1 MSRDF
6 DNKRPAGD
14 RPGGR
19 MPGQSGNPG
28 WDNNYRMWI
37 FLAVVFVLLGWSM
50 YASRAG
56 PEAISYSSFVEQLEA
71 GNVEKVTV
79 KGDKITGT
87 LREKARKPPQEGSGG
102 LWGGSAGKDE
112 KQENGGEKGAAYEHF
127 ITYLPS
133 FEDPGLVEKFR
144 EQEVEV
150 ETRPE
155 SDTNW
160 WYLILTMVPFAIL
173 IWLIYAQFR
182 QFQGQSGE
190 GLFSIGKSKARL
202 YDRSQESTRFD
213 DVAGAEGAKTELA
226 EVVSFLKEPGKIRD
240 LGAAVPRGV
249 MLVGPPGTG
258 KTLLARAVAGEA
270 DAPFFSITGSDF
282 MEMFVGIGAK
292 RVRSLFED
300 AKKNAPSIIFIDEID
315 AIGRRRGAGLGG
327 GHDEREQTLNQLLS
341 ELDGFEENQNVIVMC
356 ATNRPDVLDPALMRP
371 GRFDRKIVVDLPTT
385 EDRRKILE
393 IYSLNKRMAEDVDLD
408 SLARGTPGFSGADLE
423 NILNEAALLAAR
435 EGKDRI
441 DNEAIEQARDKIL
454 MGLVRQGLALTDE
467 EKKMVAYH
475 EAGHAI
481 VGASLRYADPV
492 HKVSIVPR
500 SQSMGATQ
508 QLPEGEKYIYH
519 RQYLADRLAVMMG
532 GRAAEMLV
540 FDTATSGAANDLQS
554 ATQVARRMVLEFGM
568 SGRFEHMALGSQGRE
583 VFLGEELGKTREYSE
598 ATAKEVDQE
607 VEALLSKAF
616 SRARQILE
624 KQRDAVDG
632 LAELLI
638 EQEEVPG
645 QKVYELVKDGS

>member
-1 MSRDF
+1 MNRDP
-6 DNKRPAGD
+6 DSNRQTGHMP
-14 RPGGR
+14 RHPWNPGG
-19 MPGQSGNPG
+19 
-28 WDNNYRMWI
+28 DNNSRMWI
-37 FLAVVFVLLGWSM
+37 FLAVVLVLLGWSI

-56 PEAISYSSFVEQLEA
+56 PEAISYTTFIRQLDSD
-71 GNVEKVTV
+71 NVEKVTV
-79 KGDKITGT
+79 RGDKITGT
-87 LREKARKPPQEGSGG
+87 LKEKARKPQEDSERGWGG
-102 LWGGSAGKDE
+102 WGGSADE
-112 KQENGGEKGAAYEHF
+112 KEENEDGRGPAYDYF

-133 FEDPGLVEKFR
+133 FEDPDLMGKLR
-144 EQEVEV
+144 ERDVEV

-160 WYLILTMVPFAIL
+160 LYLIITMVPFAIL

-182 QFQGQSGE
+182 QFKGQSGE
-190 GLFSIGKSKARL
+190 GLFSIGKSRARL

-226 EVVSFLKEPGKIRD
+226 EVVSFLKEPDKIRD

-270 DAPFFSITGSDF
+270 DVPFFSITGSDF

-300 AKKNAPSIIFIDEID
+300 AKKNAPAIIFIDEID

-385 EDRRKILE
+385 EDRRKILD
-393 IYSLNKRMAEDVDLD
+393 IYASNKRMAEDVDLD

-435 EGKDRI
+435 EGKETI

-454 MGLVRQGLALTDE
+454 MGLVRQGMALTEE

-475 EAGHAI
+475 EAGHAV
-481 VGASLRYADPV
+481 VGASLEYSDPV

-500 SQSMGATQ
+500 SQAMGATQ
-508 QLPEGEKYIYH
+508 QFPEGEKYIYH

-540 FDTATSGAANDLQS
+540 FGTATSGAANDLQT
-554 ATQVARRMVLEFGM
+554 ATQVARRMVLEWGM

-583 VFLGEELGKTREYSE
+583 VFLGEELSKTREYSD

-607 VEALLSKAF
+607 VEALLSEAF
-616 SRARQILE
+616 SRASNTLE
-624 KQRDAVDG
+624 KERNAMDR

-638 EQEEVPG
+638 EKEEVPG
-645 QKVYELVKDGS
+645 QKVYELVENKS

>member
-1 MSRDF
+1 
-6 DNKRPAGD
+6 
-14 RPGGR
+14 
-19 MPGQSGNPG
+19 
-28 WDNNYRMWI
+28 MWI